1 MGDGAARW
9 LLFPSEPNPFCFRDG
24 GGRYHS
30 CKVCVRCVVS
40 WKLKRELCNAS
51 EAVKYQ
57 QITLL
62 GSLAFLVNK
71 MGSNP
76 T

>member
-1 MGDGAARW
+1 
-9 LLFPSEPNPFCFRDG
+9 
-24 GGRYHS
+24 
-30 CKVCVRCVVS
+30 VVS
-40 WKLKRELCNAS
+40 WKLKRELCNAC